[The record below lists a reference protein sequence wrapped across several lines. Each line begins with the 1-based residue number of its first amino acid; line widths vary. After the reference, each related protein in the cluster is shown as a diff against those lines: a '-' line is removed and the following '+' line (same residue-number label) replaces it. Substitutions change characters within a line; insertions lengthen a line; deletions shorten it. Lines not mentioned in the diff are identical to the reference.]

1 MKRRSLNTDDQELW
15 NQVAKTAKPLHGP
28 SKKRALP
35 SQLKPKKSS
44 TPRVADPAPIM
55 PFNIG
60 ERAGSAAE
68 THDLKPSIAS
78 ALSRNPVQMDAKA
91 YGKMRRGKL
100 GPEATID
107 LHGMTLQQA
116 HPALVGFVLNGH
128 SRGLRLLLV
137 ITGKGKK
144 SRDDGPIPRQMGVLR
159 HQVPQWLRMAP
170 LAPLVLQVTEAHIK
184 HGGGG
189 AYYVYLRRRK

>member
-1 MKRRSLNTDDQELW
+1 MKRRSLNSDDQELW
-15 NQVAKTAKPLHGP
+15 NKVAKTAKPLH
-28 SKKRALP
+28 SAAKKRALP
-35 SQLKPKKSS
+35 ITSKPKKSP
-44 TPRVADPAPIM
+44 TPRISDPAPIM
-55 PFNIG
+55 PFRVG
-60 ERAGSAAE
+60 ERAGGAAPK
-68 THDLKPSIAS
+68 HDLKPSITS
-78 ALSRNPVQMDAKA
+78 ALASSPVQMDAKA

-100 GPEATID
+100 GPEDTID
-107 LHGMTLQQA
+107 LHGMTLHQA
-116 HPALVGFVLNGH
+116 HPALIGFVLNGH
-128 SRGLRLLLV
+128 ARGLRLLLV